1 MSYLFEQL
9 PLAFQRGEYATFD
22 NFIATGNQAV
32 VAALRQLLAGDQHY
46 LYLYGASGCG
56 RSHLLQA
63 ACEQAEQQGTSS
75 VFLPLAELRDYDPGA
90 LVEGLDTLQLVCLD
104 DIERVLGDPAWEQ
117 ALFSL
122 YNRLQAAGTGLLV
135 SGNAAVRQLPV
146 ALPDLQSRLS
156 AGAVFQVQGL
166 GEQQQQAL
174 IRQRARERGLELE
187 DEVLQ
192 FITARCRR
200 DAGALMQVLEQLDRA
215 SLRDQRRLTIP
226 FVKSTLGW

>member
-9 PLAFQRGEYATFD
+9 PLAFQRGEHATFD
-22 NFIATGNQAV
+22 NFDATGNEAV
-32 VAALRQLLAGDQHY
+32 VAGLGQLLAGGQHY

-63 ACEQAEQQGTSS
+63 ACEQAEQQGLSS
-75 VFLPLAELRDYDPGA
+75 VFLPLAELRAYQPET
-90 LVEGLDTLQLVCLD
+90 LLEGLDTLQLVCLD
-104 DIERVLGDPAWEQ
+104 DIDCVIGDPAWEQ

-122 YNRLQAAGTGLLV
+122 YNRLQAASTRLLI
-135 SGNAAVRQLPV
+135 SGSQAVRQLPV
-146 ALPDLQSRLS
+146 ALPDLHSRLS

-166 GEQQQQAL
+166 SEQQQQAL
-174 IRQRARERGLELE
+174 VRRRARDRGLELE

-192 FITARCRR
+192 FITSRCRR
-200 DAGALMQVLEQLDRA
+200 DAGALMQVLEQLDCA